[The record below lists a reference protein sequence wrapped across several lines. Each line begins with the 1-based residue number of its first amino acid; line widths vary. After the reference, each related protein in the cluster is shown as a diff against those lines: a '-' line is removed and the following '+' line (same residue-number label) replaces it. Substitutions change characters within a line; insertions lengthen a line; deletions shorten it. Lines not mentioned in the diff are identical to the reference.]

1 VSGEQKVSRK
11 AIPLCGIVLVL
22 GSIGCGCTV
31 YSPRGTSYL
40 SFTAAQP
47 NGQRGDSGKELVA
60 EIQKFLTEVPS
71 NQRSTFDRFFADDV
85 IYTRNSGQ
93 VVTKKDI
100 LADTGNP
107 SVPRANA
114 TFTGEDFTVHQ
125 YGDTA
130 VVNFRLVMHGTEN
143 GEPVTR
149 SFRNT
154 GTFARRSGVW
164 QAVAWQATPIAEKQ

>member
-1 VSGEQKVSRK
+1 MSGTQNVLRK

-22 GSIGCGCTV
+22 GSIGCGYTI
-31 YSPRGTSYL
+31 YSPSSTTYFSL
-40 SFTAAQP
+40 AQSAP
-47 NGQRGDSGKELVA
+47 PRGDNSKELIAV
-60 EIQKFLTEVPS
+60 IQKFLSEVPA
-71 NQRSTFDRFFADDV
+71 NKRETYDGFFADDV

-107 SVPRANA
+107 TAPRANA
-114 TFTGEDFTVHQ
+114 TFDGEDFTVHQ
-125 YGDTA
+125 YGDMA
-130 VVNFRLVMHGTEN
+130 VVNFRLVMHDTEN
-143 GEPVTR
+143 NQPVTK

-154 GTFARRSGVW
+154 GTFAKRNGHW

>member
-1 VSGEQKVSRK
+1 MSGIQSVLRK

-22 GSIGCGCTV
+22 GLLACDRISF
-31 YSPRGTSYL
+31 YSYRVK
-40 SFTAAQP
+40 AADDAAPAKQ
-47 NGQRGDSGKELVA
+47 ELIALV
-60 EIQKFLTEVPS
+60 QTFLKNVPA
-71 NQRSTFDRFFADDV
+71 NERSTFDRFFADNV

-107 SVPRANA
+107 TVPRANA
-114 TFTGEDFTVHQ
+114 TFDGEDFTVHQ
-125 YGDTA
+125 YGDMV

-143 GEPVTR
+143 NQPVTK

-154 GTFARRSGVW
+154 GTFAKRNGQW